1 MPDNRLII
9 RDIQKNITGKNDE
22 YVELSAEVDGYRI
35 YFRTSREFDLPVC
48 AEPFVG
54 VALLE
59 AMCRNAD
66 IVIDQEVALSE
77 KLAAA
82 LREIQSIYKC
92 WNSDLSVIKIIA
104 RQEPQSEDHERVSC
118 YFSAGVDASHTAL
131 RHLDKISHLVM
142 IGNFEISGNSPESW
156 QRSIEKQSRFAQSI
170 GKQFMPI
177 WTNAKEWIHEKKIF
191 WGFAQGVILCSMAS
205 LLQSRIVYIASGATY
220 RDASP
225 WGSHPLTD
233 PLWSTEATKIVHD
246 GACFRRGQKIKELC
260 QNQLFIDNIK
270 VCWESE
276 DENCGQCSKCFR
288 TMLALKLLGATSK
301 ALPELA
307 DESKALKMLRPTGPA
322 SLQPLESMIILA
334 YAAGDKKV
342 LKTLISFRRRYII
355 REFILQF
362 EKYILKPGFKRIYRK
377 VFKKIWG
384 DGYYKLRVTML
395 SDNPLKD

>member
-395 SDNPLKD
+395 SDNHLKD

>member
-92 WNSDLSVIKIIA
+92 WNSDLSVVKIIA

-395 SDNPLKD
+395 SDNHLKD